1 MAKPVVVDKT
11 YLGKGNKLS
20 EYLFAGLKVI
30 DCATVIAAPAA
41 AMMLADYGADVI
53 KIEQPGEGDMLR
65 ILGDLPTTPYADSD
79 WFWQLDGR
87 NKRGMALDLKQ
98 PAGLEILRK
107 LVAGCDVFITNQPYS
122 VRESLGIT
130 YEDLKPLNP
139 SLIYGSLTAYGE
151 KGPERYRKGF
161 DQLAYWARSGL
172 MELMREPGTSP
183 TQGLPGMGDHPT
195 AVALYAGIVTAL
207 LKRERSGEGS
217 MVGTSLLANGLWS
230 VAGIAQGVMANG
242 DMPLY
247 RSLNESP
254 PAMMRPYETLDGRWL
269 QFNMI
274 RNEDLQ
280 SLLFVA
286 LDALELLTDLRFN
299 SQELMFEN
307 RELLGLELQKIV
319 EQNTSQHWLQ
329 TFDSFEL
336 PVNLVAL
343 VEESKNDPQVLQN
356 QMAFAPEDDRIKTPL
371 IIDHPIQISNV
382 PKVGPMCAPALGEHN
397 KEILSELGFDAEEI
411 SRLQAMGIV
420 TND

>member
-1 MAKPVVVDKT
+1 MSD
-11 YLGKGNKLS
+11 
-20 EYLFAGLKVI
+20 YLFSGLKVI

-65 ILGDLPTTPYADSD
+65 MLGDIPTTPYADSD

-87 NKRGMALDLKQ
+87 NKRGVALDLKQ
-98 PAGLEILRK
+98 PAGMEILRK

-139 SLIYGSLTAYGE
+139 GMIYASLTAYGE
-151 KGPERYRKGF
+151 KGPERQRKGF

-172 MELMREPGTSP
+172 MELMREPGTMP

-195 AVALYAGIVTAL
+195 GVALYAGIVTAL
-207 LKRERSGEGS
+207 LNRERSGEGS
-217 MVGTSLLANGLWS
+217 MVETSLLANGLWS
-230 VAGIAQGVMANG
+230 AAGIAQGVMADG

-286 LDALELLTDLRFN
+286 LGAPEILADPRFS

-307 RELLGLELQKIV
+307 RELLGRELQKII
-319 EQNTSQHWLQ
+319 EQNVAKHWLKI
-329 TFDSFEL
+329 FDSYEL

-356 QMAFAPEDDRIKTPL
+356 QMVVAPEDDRIKTPL
-371 IIDHPIQISNV
+371 IIEHPIQISNV
-382 PKVGPMCAPALGEHN
+382 PKVGPTCAPALGEHTG
-397 KEILSELGFDAEEI
+397 EVLADLGYSVAEVT
-411 SRLQAMGIV
+411 RLRESGVI
-420 TND
+420 

>member
-1 MAKPVVVDKT
+1 MSD
-11 YLGKGNKLS
+11 
-20 EYLFAGLKVI
+20 YLFSGLKVI

-65 ILGDLPTTPYADSD
+65 MLGDIPTTPFADSD

-87 NKRGMALDLKQ
+87 NKRGVALDLKQ
-98 PAGLEILRK
+98 PAGMEILRK

-139 SLIYGSLTAYGE
+139 GMIYASLTAYGE
-151 KGPERYRKGF
+151 KGPERQRKGF

-172 MELMREPGTSP
+172 MELMREPGTMP

-195 AVALYAGIVTAL
+195 GVALYAGIVTAL
-207 LKRERSGEGS
+207 LNRERSGEGS
-217 MVGTSLLANGLWS
+217 MVETSLLANGLWS
-230 VAGIAQGVMANG
+230 AAGIAQGVMADG

-286 LDALELLTDLRFN
+286 LGAPEILADPRFS

-307 RELLGLELQKIV
+307 RELLGRELQKTI
-319 EQNTSQHWLQ
+319 EQHVAKHWLKI
-329 TFDSFEL
+329 FDSYEL

-356 QMAFAPEDDRIKTPL
+356 QMVVAPEDDRIKTPL
-371 IIDHPIQISNV
+371 IIEHPIQISNV
-382 PKVGPMCAPALGEHN
+382 PKVGPTCAPTLGEHTG
-397 KEILSELGFDAEEI
+397 EVLADLGYTVAEVT
-411 SRLQAMGIV
+411 RLREFGVI
-420 TND
+420 

>member
-1 MAKPVVVDKT
+1 MSD
-11 YLGKGNKLS
+11 
-20 EYLFAGLKVI
+20 YLFSGLKVI

-53 KIEQPGEGDMLR
+53 KIEQPGGGDMLR
-65 ILGDLPTTPYADSD
+65 MLGDLRTTPDADSD

-98 PAGLEILRK
+98 PAGMDILRK

-139 SLIYGSLTAYGE
+139 KMIYASLTAYGE
-151 KGPERYRKGF
+151 KGLERQRKGF

-172 MELMREPGTSP
+172 MELMREPGTRP

-195 AVALYAGIVTAL
+195 GVALYAGIVTAL
-207 LKRERSGEGS
+207 LKRERTGEGA
-217 MVGTSLLANGLWS
+217 MVETSLLANGLWS
-230 VAGIAQGVMANG
+230 AAGIAQGVMADG

-247 RSLNESP
+247 RLLNESP
-254 PAMMRPYETLDGRWL
+254 PVMLRPYETSDRRWL

-274 RNEDLQ
+274 RTEELQ

-286 LDALELLTDLRFN
+286 LDAPELLTDPRFS

-307 RELLGLELQKIV
+307 REPLGLELQEII
-319 EQNTSQHWLQ
+319 EQKTAEHWLV

-336 PVNLVAL
+336 PVNLVAT
-343 VEESKNDPQVLQN
+343 VEESKSDPQVLQN
-356 QMAFAPEDDRIKTPL
+356 QMAIVPTDDRIKTPL
-371 IIDHPIQISNV
+371 IINHPIQISNIA
-382 PKVGPMCAPALGEHN
+382 KVGPTCAPMLGEHN
-397 KEILSELGFDAEEI
+397 EEILGELGFDAEEI
-411 SRLQAMGIV
+411 SHLQALKIV

>member
-1 MAKPVVVDKT
+1 MSD
-11 YLGKGNKLS
+11 
-20 EYLFAGLKVI
+20 YLFSGLKVI

-65 ILGDLPTTPYADSD
+65 MLGDIPTTPYADSD

-87 NKRGMALDLKQ
+87 NKRGVALDLKQ
-98 PAGLEILRK
+98 PAGMEILRK
-107 LVAGCDVFITNQPYS
+107 LVAGCDVFISNQPYS

-139 SLIYGSLTAYGE
+139 GMIYASLTAYGE
-151 KGPERYRKGF
+151 KGPERQRKGF

-172 MELMREPGTSP
+172 MELMREPGTMP

-195 AVALYAGIVTAL
+195 GVALYAGIVTAL
-207 LKRERSGEGS
+207 LNRERSGEGS
-217 MVGTSLLANGLWS
+217 MVETSLLANGLWS
-230 VAGIAQGVMANG
+230 AAGIAQGVMADG

-286 LDALELLTDLRFN
+286 LDAPDLLADPRFS

-307 RELLGLELQKIV
+307 RELLGRELQKII
-319 EQNTSQHWLQ
+319 EQNAAKHWLKI
-329 TFDSFEL
+329 FDSYEL

-356 QMAFAPEDDRIKTPL
+356 QMVVAPEDDRIKTPL
-371 IIDHPIQISNV
+371 IIEHPIQISNV
-382 PKVGPMCAPALGEHN
+382 PKVGPTCAPALGEHTG
-397 KEILSELGFDAEEI
+397 EVLADLGYTVEEVT
-411 SRLQAMGIV
+411 RLRESGII
-420 TND
+420 

>member
-1 MAKPVVVDKT
+1 MSD
-11 YLGKGNKLS
+11 
-20 EYLFAGLKVI
+20 YLFSGLKVI

-65 ILGDLPTTPYADSD
+65 MLGDIPTTPYADSD

-87 NKRGMALDLKQ
+87 NKRGVALDLKQ
-98 PAGLEILRK
+98 PAGMEILRK

-139 SLIYGSLTAYGE
+139 GMIYASLTAYGE
-151 KGPERYRKGF
+151 KGPERKRKGF

-172 MELMREPGTSP
+172 MELMREPGTRP

-195 AVALYAGIVTAL
+195 GVALYAGIVTAL
-207 LKRERSGEGS
+207 LNRERSGEGS
-217 MVGTSLLANGLWS
+217 LVETSLLANGLWS
-230 VAGIAQGVMANG
+230 AAGIAQGAMADG

-254 PAMMRPYETLDGRWL
+254 PAMMLPYQTLDGRWL

-286 LDALELLTDLRFN
+286 LEVPEILTDARFS

-307 RELLGLELQKIV
+307 RELLGLELQNII
-319 EQNTSQHWLQ
+319 EQQTAKHWL
-329 TFDSFEL
+329 TIFDAFEL

-343 VEESKNDPQVLQN
+343 VEESKTDPQVLQN
-356 QMAFAPEDDRIKTPL
+356 QMVVAPEDVRIKTPL
-371 IIDHPIQISNV
+371 IIEHPIQISNV
-382 PKVGPMCAPALGEHN
+382 PKVGPICAPALGEHTN
-397 KEILSELGFDAEEI
+397 EVLADLGYTVEQVT
-411 SRLQAMGIV
+411 RLRESGVI
-420 TND
+420 

>member
-1 MAKPVVVDKT
+1 VSD
-11 YLGKGNKLS
+11 
-20 EYLFAGLKVI
+20 YLFSGLKVI

-65 ILGDLPTTPYADSD
+65 MLGDIPTTPYADSD

-87 NKRGMALDLKQ
+87 NKRGVALDLKQ
-98 PAGLEILRK
+98 PAGMEILRK

-139 SLIYGSLTAYGE
+139 GMIYASLTAYGE
-151 KGPERYRKGF
+151 KGPERKRKGF

-172 MELMREPGTSP
+172 MELMREPGTRP

-195 AVALYAGIVTAL
+195 GVALYAGIVTAL
-207 LKRERSGEGS
+207 LNRERSGEGS
-217 MVGTSLLANGLWS
+217 LVETSLLANGLWS
-230 VAGIAQGVMANG
+230 AAGIAQGAMADG

-254 PAMMRPYETLDGRWL
+254 PAMMLPYQTLDGRWL

-286 LDALELLTDLRFN
+286 LEAPEILADSRFS

-307 RELLGLELQKIV
+307 RELLGLELQNII
-319 EQNTSQHWLQ
+319 EQQTAKHWL
-329 TFDSFEL
+329 TIFDAFDL

-343 VEESKNDPQVLQN
+343 VEESKTDPQVLQN
-356 QMAFAPEDDRIKTPL
+356 QMVVAPEDVRIKTPL
-371 IIDHPIQISNV
+371 IIEHPIQISNV
-382 PKVGPMCAPALGEHN
+382 PKVGPICAPALGEHTN
-397 KEILSELGFDAEEI
+397 EVLADLGYTVEQVT
-411 SRLQAMGIV
+411 RLRESGVI
-420 TND
+420 

>member
-1 MAKPVVVDKT
+1 MSD
-11 YLGKGNKLS
+11 
-20 EYLFAGLKVI
+20 YLFSGLKVI

-65 ILGDLPTTPYADSD
+65 MLGDIPTTPYADSD

-87 NKRGMALDLKQ
+87 NKRGVALDLKQ
-98 PAGLEILRK
+98 PAGMEILRK
-107 LVAGCDVFITNQPYS
+107 LVAGCDVFITNQPYL
-122 VRESLGIT
+122 VRESLGIN
-130 YEDLKPLNP
+130 YKDLKSLNP
-139 SLIYGSLTAYGE
+139 GMIYASLTAYGE
-151 KGPERYRKGF
+151 KGPERERKGF

-172 MELMREPGTSP
+172 MELMREPGTRP

-195 AVALYAGIVTAL
+195 GVALYAGIVTAL
-207 LKRERSGEGS
+207 LNRERSGEGS
-217 MVGTSLLANGLWS
+217 LVETSLLANGLWS
-230 VAGIAQGVMANG
+230 AAGIAQGVMADG

-247 RSLNESP
+247 RSLNESQ

-286 LDALELLTDLRFN
+286 IEVPELLADPRFS

-307 RELLGLELQKIV
+307 RELLGLELQKII
-319 EQNTSQHWLQ
+319 EQKAAKHWLQ
-329 TFDSFEL
+329 IFESFGL
-336 PVNLVAL
+336 PINLVAL

-356 QMAFAPEDDRIKTPL
+356 HMVVVPEDDRIKTPL
-371 IIDHPIQISNV
+371 IIEHPIQISNV
-382 PKVGPMCAPALGEHN
+382 QKVGPTCAPGLGEHT
-397 KEILSELGFDAEEI
+397 KEVLADLGYTVEEV
-411 SRLQAMGIV
+411 AMLRKSGVI
-420 TND
+420 

>member
-1 MAKPVVVDKT
+1 MSD
-11 YLGKGNKLS
+11 
-20 EYLFAGLKVI
+20 YLFSGLKVI

-65 ILGDLPTTPYADSD
+65 MLGDIPTTPYADSD

-87 NKRGMALDLKQ
+87 NKRGVALDLKQ
-98 PAGLEILRK
+98 PAGMEILRK

-139 SLIYGSLTAYGE
+139 GMIYASLTAYGE
-151 KGPERYRKGF
+151 KGPERQRKGF

-172 MELMREPGTSP
+172 MELMREPGTMP

-195 AVALYAGIVTAL
+195 GVALYAGIVTAL
-207 LKRERSGEGS
+207 LNRERSGVGS
-217 MVGTSLLANGLWS
+217 MVETSLLANGLWS
-230 VAGIAQGVMANG
+230 AAGIAQGVMADG

-286 LDALELLTDLRFN
+286 LDAPEILADPRFS

-307 RELLGLELQKIV
+307 RELLGRELQKII
-319 EQNTSQHWLQ
+319 EQNAAKHWLKI
-329 TFDSFEL
+329 FDSYEL

-356 QMAFAPEDDRIKTPL
+356 QMVVAPEDDRIKTPL
-371 IIDHPIQISNV
+371 IIEHPIQISNV
-382 PKVGPMCAPALGEHN
+382 PKVGPTCAPALGEHTG
-397 KEILSELGFDAEEI
+397 EVLADLGYSVAEVT
-411 SRLQAMGIV
+411 RLRESGVI
-420 TND
+420 

>member
-1 MAKPVVVDKT
+1 MSD
-11 YLGKGNKLS
+11 
-20 EYLFAGLKVI
+20 YLFSGLKVI

-65 ILGDLPTTPYADSD
+65 MLGDIPTTPYADSD
-79 WFWQLDGR
+79 WFWQLGGR

-98 PAGLEILRK
+98 PAGMEILRK
-107 LVAGCDVFITNQPYS
+107 LVAGCDVFITNQPAS

-130 YEDLKPLNP
+130 YEDLQPLNP
-139 SLIYGSLTAYGE
+139 GMIYASLTAYGE
-151 KGPERYRKGF
+151 KGPERKRKGF

-172 MELMREPGTSP
+172 MELMREPETRP
-183 TQGLPGMGDHPT
+183 TQGLPGLGDHPT

-217 MVGTSLLANGLWS
+217 MVETSLLANGLWS
-230 VAGIAQGVMANG
+230 AAGIAQGAMAGG
-242 DMPLY
+242 DMPAF
-247 RSLNESP
+247 RSLNIFP
-254 PAMMRPYETLDGRWL
+254 TAMMRPYHTSDGRWL

-286 LDALELLTDLRFN
+286 LDAPEILADSRF
-299 SQELMFEN
+299 STQELMFEN
-307 RELLGLELQKIV
+307 REFLGLELQKII
-319 EQNTSQHWLQ
+319 EKNSAKHWMD

-356 QMAFAPEDDRIKTPL
+356 QMAIEPQDDRIKTPL
-371 IIDHPIQISNV
+371 LINHPIQISNV
-382 PKVGPMCAPALGEHN
+382 QKVGPKCAPALGEHN
-397 KEILSELGFDAEEI
+397 EEILYELGFDAAEI
-411 SRLQAMGIV
+411 RQLQVNRIV

>member
-1 MAKPVVVDKT
+1 MSD
-11 YLGKGNKLS
+11 
-20 EYLFAGLKVI
+20 YLFSGLKVI

-65 ILGDLPTTPYADSD
+65 MLGDIPTTPYADSD

-87 NKRGMALDLKQ
+87 NKRGVALDLKQ
-98 PAGLEILRK
+98 PAGMEILRK

-130 YEDLKPLNP
+130 YEGLKPLNP
-139 SLIYGSLTAYGE
+139 GMIYASLTAYGE
-151 KGPERYRKGF
+151 KGPERQRKGF

-172 MELMREPGTSP
+172 MELMREPGTMP

-195 AVALYAGIVTAL
+195 GVALYAGIVTAL
-207 LKRERSGEGS
+207 LNRERSGEGS
-217 MVGTSLLANGLWS
+217 MVETSLLANGLWS
-230 VAGIAQGVMANG
+230 AAGIVQGVMADG

-254 PAMMRPYETLDGRWL
+254 LAMMRPYETLDGRWL

-286 LDALELLTDLRFN
+286 LDAPELLADTRFS

-307 RELLGLELQKIV
+307 RELLGREVQKII
-319 EQNTSQHWLQ
+319 EQNAARHWLKI
-329 TFDSFEL
+329 FDSYEL

-343 VEESKNDPQVLQN
+343 VEETKNDPQVLQN
-356 QMAFAPEDDRIKTPL
+356 QMVVAPEDDRIRTPL
-371 IIDHPIQISNV
+371 IVEHPIQISNV
-382 PKVGPMCAPALGEHN
+382 PKVGPTCAPALGEHTG
-397 KEILSELGFDAEEI
+397 EVLADLGYTVEEVT
-411 SRLQAMGIV
+411 RLRESGII
-420 TND
+420 

>member
-1 MAKPVVVDKT
+1 MSD
-11 YLGKGNKLS
+11 
-20 EYLFAGLKVI
+20 YLFSGLKVI

-65 ILGDLPTTPYADSD
+65 MLGDIPTTPYADSD

-87 NKRGMALDLKQ
+87 NKRGVALDLKQ
-98 PAGLEILRK
+98 PAGMEILRK

-130 YEDLKPLNP
+130 YEDLKPLN
-139 SLIYGSLTAYGE
+139 SGMIYASLTAYGE
-151 KGPERYRKGF
+151 KGPERQRKGF

-172 MELMREPGTSP
+172 MELMREPGTMP

-195 AVALYAGIVTAL
+195 GIALYAGIVTAL
-207 LKRERSGEGS
+207 LNRERSGEGS
-217 MVGTSLLANGLWS
+217 MVETSLLANGLWS
-230 VAGIAQGVMANG
+230 AAGIAQGVMADG

-254 PAMMRPYETLDGRWL
+254 LAMMRPYETLDGRWL

-286 LDALELLTDLRFN
+286 LDAPELLADPRFS

-307 RELLGLELQKIV
+307 RELLGRELQKII
-319 EQNTSQHWLQ
+319 EQNAARHWLKI
-329 TFDSFEL
+329 FDSYEL

-343 VEESKNDPQVLQN
+343 VEESKNDPQILQN
-356 QMAFAPEDDRIKTPL
+356 QMVVAPEDDRIKTPL
-371 IIDHPIQISNV
+371 IVEHPIQISNV
-382 PKVGPMCAPALGEHN
+382 PKVGPVCAPALGEHTG
-397 KEILSELGFDAEEI
+397 EVLADLGYTVEEVT
-411 SRLQAMGIV
+411 RLRESGII
-420 TND
+420 

>member
-1 MAKPVVVDKT
+1 MSD
-11 YLGKGNKLS
+11 
-20 EYLFAGLKVI
+20 YLFSGLKVL

-65 ILGDLPTTPYADSD
+65 MLGDIPTTPYADSD

-87 NKRGMALDLKQ
+87 NKRGVALDLKQ
-98 PAGLEILRK
+98 TAGMEILRK

-139 SLIYGSLTAYGE
+139 GMIYASLTAYGE
-151 KGPERYRKGF
+151 KGPERQRKGF

-172 MELMREPGTSP
+172 MELMREPGTMP

-195 AVALYAGIVTAL
+195 GVALYAGIVTAL
-207 LKRERSGEGS
+207 LNRERSGEGS
-217 MVGTSLLANGLWS
+217 MVETSLLANGLWS
-230 VAGIAQGVMANG
+230 AAGIAQGVMADG

-286 LDALELLTDLRFN
+286 MGAPEILADARFS

-307 RELLGLELQKIV
+307 RELLGRELQKIIK
-319 EQNTSQHWLQ
+319 QNVAKHWLKI
-329 TFDSFEL
+329 FDSYEL

-356 QMAFAPEDDRIKTPL
+356 QMVVAPEDDRIKTPL
-371 IIDHPIQISNV
+371 IIEHPIQISNV
-382 PKVGPMCAPALGEHN
+382 PKVGPICAPALGEHTG
-397 KEILSELGFDAEEI
+397 EVLADLGYSVAEGT
-411 SRLQAMGIV
+411 RLRESGVI
-420 TND
+420 

>member
-1 MAKPVVVDKT
+1 MSD
-11 YLGKGNKLS
+11 
-20 EYLFAGLKVI
+20 YLFSGLKVI

-65 ILGDLPTTPYADSD
+65 MLGDIPTTPYADSD

-87 NKRGMALDLKQ
+87 NKRGVALDLKQ
-98 PAGLEILRK
+98 PAGMEILRK

-139 SLIYGSLTAYGE
+139 GMIYASLTAYGE
-151 KGPERYRKGF
+151 KGPERQRKGF

-172 MELMREPGTSP
+172 MELMREPGTMP

-195 AVALYAGIVTAL
+195 GVALYAGIVTAL
-207 LKRERSGEGS
+207 LNRERSGEGS
-217 MVGTSLLANGLWS
+217 MVETSLLANGLWS
-230 VAGIAQGVMANG
+230 AAGIAQGVMADG

-254 PAMMRPYETLDGRWL
+254 PAMMRPYQTLDGRWL

-286 LDALELLTDLRFN
+286 MGAPEILADPRFS

-307 RELLGLELQKIV
+307 RELLGRELQKII
-319 EQNTSQHWLQ
+319 EQNVAKHWLKI
-329 TFDSFEL
+329 FDSYEL

-356 QMAFAPEDDRIKTPL
+356 QMVVAPEDDRIKTPL
-371 IIDHPIQISNV
+371 IIEHPIQISNV
-382 PKVGPMCAPALGEHN
+382 PKVGPTCAPALGEHTG
-397 KEILSELGFDAEEI
+397 EVLADLGYSVAEVT
-411 SRLQAMGIV
+411 RLRESGVI
-420 TND
+420 

>member
-1 MAKPVVVDKT
+1 MRLFKKIYPD
-11 YLGKGNKLS
+11 KGNTVS
-20 EYLFAGLKVI
+20 DYLFSGLKVI

-65 ILGDLPTTPYADSD
+65 MLGDIPTTPYADSD

-87 NKRGMALDLKQ
+87 NKRGVALDLKQ
-98 PAGLEILRK
+98 PAGMEILRK

-130 YEDLKPLNP
+130 YEDLKPLN
-139 SLIYGSLTAYGE
+139 SGMIYASLTAYGE
-151 KGPERYRKGF
+151 KGPERQRKGF

-172 MELMREPGTSP
+172 MELMREPGTMP

-195 AVALYAGIVTAL
+195 GIALYAGIVTAL
-207 LKRERSGEGS
+207 LNRERSGEGS
-217 MVGTSLLANGLWS
+217 MVETSLLANGLWS
-230 VAGIAQGVMANG
+230 AAGIAQGVMADG

-254 PAMMRPYETLDGRWL
+254 LAMMRPYETLDGRWL

-286 LDALELLTDLRFN
+286 LDAPELLADPRFS

-307 RELLGLELQKIV
+307 RELLGRELQKII
-319 EQNTSQHWLQ
+319 EQNAARHWLKI
-329 TFDSFEL
+329 FDSYEL

-343 VEESKNDPQVLQN
+343 VEESKNDPQILQN
-356 QMAFAPEDDRIKTPL
+356 QMVVAPEDDRIKTPL
-371 IIDHPIQISNV
+371 IVEHPIQISNV
-382 PKVGPMCAPALGEHN
+382 PKVGPVCAPALGEHTG
-397 KEILSELGFDAEEI
+397 EVLADLGYTIEEVN
-411 SRLQAMGIV
+411 RLRESGII
-420 TND
+420 

>member
-1 MAKPVVVDKT
+1 MSD
-11 YLGKGNKLS
+11 
-20 EYLFAGLKVI
+20 YLFSGLKVI

-65 ILGDLPTTPYADSD
+65 MLGDIPTTPYADSD

-87 NKRGMALDLKQ
+87 NKRGVALDLKQ
-98 PAGLEILRK
+98 PAGMEILRK

-139 SLIYGSLTAYGE
+139 GMIYASLTAYGE
-151 KGPERYRKGF
+151 KGPERKRKGF

-172 MELMREPGTSP
+172 MELMREPGTRP

-195 AVALYAGIVTAL
+195 GVALYAGIVTAL
-207 LKRERSGEGS
+207 LNRERSGEGS
-217 MVGTSLLANGLWS
+217 LVETSLLANGLWS
-230 VAGIAQGVMANG
+230 AAGIAQGAMADG

-254 PAMMRPYETLDGRWL
+254 PAMMLPYQTLDGRWL

-286 LDALELLTDLRFN
+286 LEAPEILADSRFS

-307 RELLGLELQKIV
+307 RELLGLELQNII
-319 EQNTSQHWLQ
+319 EQQTAKHWL
-329 TFDSFEL
+329 TIFDAFEL

-343 VEESKNDPQVLQN
+343 VEESKTDPQVLQN
-356 QMAFAPEDDRIKTPL
+356 QMVVAPEDDRIKTPL
-371 IIDHPIQISNV
+371 IIEHPIQISNV
-382 PKVGPMCAPALGEHN
+382 PKVGPICAPALGEHTN
-397 KEILSELGFDAEEI
+397 EVLADLGYTVEQVT
-411 SRLQAMGIV
+411 RLRESGVI
-420 TND
+420 

>member
-1 MAKPVVVDKT
+1 MSD
-11 YLGKGNKLS
+11 
-20 EYLFAGLKVI
+20 YLFSGLKVI

-65 ILGDLPTTPYADSD
+65 MLGDIPTTPYADSD

-87 NKRGMALDLKQ
+87 NKRGVALDLKQ
-98 PAGLEILRK
+98 PAGMEILRK

-139 SLIYGSLTAYGE
+139 GMIYASLTAYGE
-151 KGPERYRKGF
+151 KGPERQRKGF

-172 MELMREPGTSP
+172 MELMREPGTMP

-195 AVALYAGIVTAL
+195 GVALYAGIVTAL
-207 LKRERSGEGS
+207 LNRERSGEGS
-217 MVGTSLLANGLWS
+217 MVETSLLANGLWS
-230 VAGIAQGVMANG
+230 AAGIAQGVMADG

-254 PAMMRPYETLDGRWL
+254 PAMMRPYQTLDGRWL

-286 LDALELLTDLRFN
+286 LGAPEILADPRFS

-307 RELLGLELQKIV
+307 RELLGRELQKII
-319 EQNTSQHWLQ
+319 EQHVAKHWLK
-329 TFDSFEL
+329 TFDSYEL

-356 QMAFAPEDDRIKTPL
+356 QMVVAPEDDRIKTPL
-371 IIDHPIQISNV
+371 IIEHPIQISNV
-382 PKVGPMCAPALGEHN
+382 PKVGPTCAPALGEHTG
-397 KEILSELGFDAEEI
+397 EVLADLGYSVAEVT
-411 SRLQAMGIV
+411 RLRESGVI
-420 TND
+420 

>member
-1 MAKPVVVDKT
+1 VSD
-11 YLGKGNKLS
+11 
-20 EYLFAGLKVI
+20 YLFSGLKVI

-65 ILGDLPTTPYADSD
+65 MLGDIPTTPYADSD

-87 NKRGMALDLKQ
+87 NKRGVALDLKQ
-98 PAGLEILRK
+98 PAGMEILRK

-139 SLIYGSLTAYGE
+139 GMIYASLTAYGE
-151 KGPERYRKGF
+151 KGPERKRKGF

-172 MELMREPGTSP
+172 MELMREPGTRP

-195 AVALYAGIVTAL
+195 GVALYAGIVTAL
-207 LKRERSGEGS
+207 LNRERSGEGS
-217 MVGTSLLANGLWS
+217 LVETSLLANGLWS
-230 VAGIAQGVMANG
+230 AAGIAQGAMADG

-254 PAMMRPYETLDGRWL
+254 PAMMLPYQTLDGRWL

-286 LDALELLTDLRFN
+286 LEAPEILADSRFS

-307 RELLGLELQKIV
+307 RELLGLELQNII
-319 EQNTSQHWLQ
+319 EQQTAKHWL
-329 TFDSFEL
+329 TIFDAFEL

-343 VEESKNDPQVLQN
+343 VEESKTDPQVLQN
-356 QMAFAPEDDRIKTPL
+356 QMVVAPEDVRIKTPL
-371 IIDHPIQISNV
+371 IIEHPIQISNV
-382 PKVGPMCAPALGEHN
+382 PKVGPICAPALGEHTN
-397 KEILSELGFDAEEI
+397 EVLADLGYTVEQVT
-411 SRLQAMGIV
+411 RLRESGVI
-420 TND
+420 

>member
-1 MAKPVVVDKT
+1 MSD
-11 YLGKGNKLS
+11 
-20 EYLFAGLKVI
+20 YLFSGLKVI

-53 KIEQPGEGDMLR
+53 KIEQPGGGDMLR
-65 ILGDLPTTPYADSD
+65 MLGDLRTTPDADSD

-98 PAGLEILRK
+98 PAGMDILYK

-139 SLIYGSLTAYGE
+139 KMIYASLTAYGE
-151 KGPERYRKGF
+151 KGLERHRKGF

-172 MELMREPGTSP
+172 MELMREPGTRP

-195 AVALYAGIVTAL
+195 GVALYAGIVTAL
-207 LKRERSGEGS
+207 LKRERTGEGA
-217 MVGTSLLANGLWS
+217 MVETSLLANGLWS
-230 VAGIAQGVMANG
+230 AAGIAQGVMADG

-254 PAMMRPYETLDGRWL
+254 PVMLRPYETSDRRWL

-274 RNEDLQ
+274 RTEELQ

-286 LDALELLTDLRFN
+286 LDAPELLTDPRFS

-307 RELLGLELQKIV
+307 REPLGLELQEII
-319 EQNTSQHWLQ
+319 EQKTAEHWLV

-336 PVNLVAL
+336 PVNLVAT
-343 VEESKNDPQVLQN
+343 VEESKSDPQVLQN
-356 QMAFAPEDDRIKTPL
+356 QMAIVPTDDRIKTPL
-371 IIDHPIQISNV
+371 IINHPIQISNIA
-382 PKVGPMCAPALGEHN
+382 KVGPTCAPMLGEHN
-397 KEILSELGFDAEEI
+397 EEILGELGFDAEEI
-411 SRLQAMGIV
+411 SHLQALKIV

>member
-1 MAKPVVVDKT
+1 MSD
-11 YLGKGNKLS
+11 
-20 EYLFAGLKVI
+20 YLFSGLKVI

-65 ILGDLPTTPYADSD
+65 MLGDIPTTPYADSD

-87 NKRGMALDLKQ
+87 NKRGVALDLKQ
-98 PAGLEILRK
+98 PAGMEILRK

-130 YEDLKPLNP
+130 YEGLKPLNP
-139 SLIYGSLTAYGE
+139 GMIYASLTAYGE
-151 KGPERYRKGF
+151 KGPERQRKGF

-172 MELMREPGTSP
+172 MELMREPGTMP

-195 AVALYAGIVTAL
+195 GVALYAGIVTAL
-207 LKRERSGEGS
+207 LNRERSGEGS
-217 MVGTSLLANGLWS
+217 MVETSLLANGLWS
-230 VAGIAQGVMANG
+230 AAGIVQGVMADG

-254 PAMMRPYETLDGRWL
+254 LAMMRPYETLDGRWL

-286 LDALELLTDLRFN
+286 LDAPELLADPRFS

-307 RELLGLELQKIV
+307 RELLGRELQKII
-319 EQNTSQHWLQ
+319 EQNAAKHWLQ
-329 TFDSFEL
+329 IFDSYEL

-356 QMAFAPEDDRIKTPL
+356 QMVVAPEDDRIKTPL
-371 IIDHPIQISNV
+371 IVEHPIQISNV
-382 PKVGPMCAPALGEHN
+382 PKVGPTCAPALGEHTG
-397 KEILSELGFDAEEI
+397 EVLADLGYTVEEVT
-411 SRLQAMGIV
+411 RLRESGII
-420 TND
+420 

>member
-1 MAKPVVVDKT
+1 MRLFKKIYPD
-11 YLGKGNKLS
+11 KGNTVS
-20 EYLFAGLKVI
+20 DYLFSGLKVI

-65 ILGDLPTTPYADSD
+65 MLGDIPTTPYADSD

-87 NKRGMALDLKQ
+87 NKRGVALDLKQ
-98 PAGLEILRK
+98 PAGMEILRK

-130 YEDLKPLNP
+130 YEDLKPLN
-139 SLIYGSLTAYGE
+139 SGMIYASLTAYGE
-151 KGPERYRKGF
+151 KGPERQRKGF

-172 MELMREPGTSP
+172 MELMREPGTMP

-195 AVALYAGIVTAL
+195 GVALYAGIVTAL
-207 LKRERSGEGS
+207 LNRERSGEGS
-217 MVGTSLLANGLWS
+217 MVETSLLANGLWS
-230 VAGIAQGVMANG
+230 AAGIAQGVMADG

-274 RNEDLQ
+274 RNEDMQ

-286 LDALELLTDLRFN
+286 LDAPELLADPRFS

-307 RELLGLELQKIV
+307 RELLGCELQKII
-319 EQNTSQHWLQ
+319 EQNAARHWLKI
-329 TFDSFEL
+329 FDSYEL

-343 VEESKNDPQVLQN
+343 VEETKNDPQVLQN
-356 QMAFAPEDDRIKTPL
+356 QMVVAPEDDRIKTPL
-371 IIDHPIQISNV
+371 IVEHPIQISNV
-382 PKVGPMCAPALGEHN
+382 PKVGPTCAPALGEHTG
-397 KEILSELGFDAEEI
+397 EVLADLGYTIEEVN
-411 SRLQAMGIV
+411 RLRESGII
-420 TND
+420 

>member
-1 MAKPVVVDKT
+1 MSD
-11 YLGKGNKLS
+11 
-20 EYLFAGLKVI
+20 YLFSGLKVI

-65 ILGDLPTTPYADSD
+65 MLGDIPTTPYADSD

-87 NKRGMALDLKQ
+87 NKRGVALDLKQ
-98 PAGLEILRK
+98 PAGMEILRK

-139 SLIYGSLTAYGE
+139 GMIYASLTAYGE
-151 KGPERYRKGF
+151 KGPERKRKGF

-172 MELMREPGTSP
+172 MELMREPGTRP

-195 AVALYAGIVTAL
+195 GVALYAGIVTAL
-207 LKRERSGEGS
+207 LNRERSGEGS
-217 MVGTSLLANGLWS
+217 LVETSLLANGLWS
-230 VAGIAQGVMANG
+230 AAGIAQGAMADG

-254 PAMMRPYETLDGRWL
+254 PAMMLPYQTLDGRWL

-286 LDALELLTDLRFN
+286 LEAPEILADSRFS

-307 RELLGLELQKIV
+307 RELLGLELQNII
-319 EQNTSQHWLQ
+319 EQQTAKHWL
-329 TFDSFEL
+329 TIFDAFDL

-343 VEESKNDPQVLQN
+343 VEESKTDPQVLQN
-356 QMAFAPEDDRIKTPL
+356 QMVVAPEDDRIKTPL
-371 IIDHPIQISNV
+371 IIEHPIQISNV
-382 PKVGPMCAPALGEHN
+382 PKVGPICAPALGEHTN
-397 KEILSELGFDAEEI
+397 EVLADLGYTVEQVT
-411 SRLQAMGIV
+411 RLRESGVI
-420 TND
+420 

>member
-1 MAKPVVVDKT
+1 MSD
-11 YLGKGNKLS
+11 
-20 EYLFAGLKVI
+20 YLFSGLKVI

-65 ILGDLPTTPYADSD
+65 MLGDIPTTPYADSD

-87 NKRGMALDLKQ
+87 NKRGVALDLKQ
-98 PAGLEILRK
+98 PAGMEILRK

-139 SLIYGSLTAYGE
+139 GMIYASLTAYGE
-151 KGPERYRKGF
+151 KGPERKRKGF

-172 MELMREPGTSP
+172 MELMREPGTRP

-195 AVALYAGIVTAL
+195 GVALYAGIVTAL
-207 LKRERSGEGS
+207 LNRERSGEGS
-217 MVGTSLLANGLWS
+217 LVETSLLANGLWS
-230 VAGIAQGVMANG
+230 AAGIAQGAMADG

-254 PAMMRPYETLDGRWL
+254 PAMMLPYQTLDGRWL

-286 LDALELLTDLRFN
+286 LEVPEILADARFS

-307 RELLGLELQKIV
+307 RELLGLELQNII
-319 EQNTSQHWLQ
+319 EQQTAKHWL
-329 TFDSFEL
+329 TIFDAFDL

-343 VEESKNDPQVLQN
+343 VEESKTDPQVLQN
-356 QMAFAPEDDRIKTPL
+356 QMVVAPEDDRIKTPL
-371 IIDHPIQISNV
+371 IIEHPIQISNV
-382 PKVGPMCAPALGEHN
+382 PKVGPICAPALGEHTN
-397 KEILSELGFDAEEI
+397 EVLADLGYTVEQVT
-411 SRLQAMGIV
+411 RLRESGVI
-420 TND
+420 

>member
-1 MAKPVVVDKT
+1 MSD
-11 YLGKGNKLS
+11 
-20 EYLFAGLKVI
+20 YLFSGLKVI

-65 ILGDLPTTPYADSD
+65 MLGDIPTTPYADSD

-87 NKRGMALDLKQ
+87 NKRGVALDLKQ
-98 PAGLEILRK
+98 PAGMEILRK

-122 VRESLGIT
+122 VRESLGII

-139 SLIYGSLTAYGE
+139 GMIYASLTAYGE
-151 KGPERYRKGF
+151 KGPERQRKGF

-172 MELMREPGTSP
+172 MELMREPGTMP

-195 AVALYAGIVTAL
+195 GVALYAGIVTAL
-207 LKRERSGEGS
+207 LNRERSGEGS
-217 MVGTSLLANGLWS
+217 MVETSLLANGLWS
-230 VAGIAQGVMANG
+230 AAGIAQGVMADG

-254 PAMMRPYETLDGRWL
+254 PAMMRPYQTLDGRWL

-286 LDALELLTDLRFN
+286 LGAPEILADPRFS

-307 RELLGLELQKIV
+307 RELLGRELQKII
-319 EQNTSQHWLQ
+319 EQNAAKHWLKI
-329 TFDSFEL
+329 FDSYEL

-356 QMAFAPEDDRIKTPL
+356 QMVVAPEDDRIKTPL
-371 IIDHPIQISNV
+371 IIEHPIQISNV
-382 PKVGPMCAPALGEHN
+382 PKVGPTCAPALGEHTG
-397 KEILSELGFDAEEI
+397 EVLADLGYSVAEVT
-411 SRLQAMGIV
+411 RLRESGVI
-420 TND
+420 

>member
-1 MAKPVVVDKT
+1 VSD
-11 YLGKGNKLS
+11 
-20 EYLFAGLKVI
+20 YLFSGLKVI

-65 ILGDLPTTPYADSD
+65 MLGDIPTTPYADSD

-98 PAGLEILRK
+98 PAGMEILRK

-139 SLIYGSLTAYGE
+139 VMIYASLTAYGE

-172 MELMREPGTSP
+172 MDLIREPGTRP

-217 MVGTSLLANGLWS
+217 MVETSLLANGLWS
-230 VAGIAQGVMANG
+230 AAGIAQGAMADG
-242 DMPLY
+242 DMPAY
-247 RSLNESP
+247 RSLNVCP
-254 PAMMRPYETLDGRWL
+254 TAMMRPYETSDGRWL

-274 RNEDLQ
+274 RSEDLQ

-286 LDALELLTDLRFN
+286 LGVPELFTDPRFS

-307 RELLGLELQKIV
+307 RELLGLELQKII
-319 EQNTSQHWLQ
+319 EKNTAKHWVQ

-343 VEESKNDPQVLQN
+343 VEESRNDPQVLQN
-356 QMAFAPEDDRIKTPL
+356 LMAIAPEDERIKTPL
-371 IIDHPIQISNV
+371 IIDHPIKISSV
-382 PKVGPMCAPALGEHN
+382 PKVGPRCAPGLGEHN
-397 KEILSELGFDAEEI
+397 EEILLELGFDAEEI
-411 SRLQAMGIV
+411 SQLRSMRII

>member
-1 MAKPVVVDKT
+1 VSD
-11 YLGKGNKLS
+11 
-20 EYLFAGLKVI
+20 YLFSGLKVI

-65 ILGDLPTTPYADSD
+65 MLGDIPTTPYADSD

-98 PAGLEILRK
+98 PAGMEILRK

-139 SLIYGSLTAYGE
+139 VMIYASLTAYGE

-172 MELMREPGTSP
+172 MDLIREPGTRP

-195 AVALYAGIVTAL
+195 AVALTAL

-217 MVGTSLLANGLWS
+217 MVETSLLANGLWS
-230 VAGIAQGVMANG
+230 AAGIAQGAMADG
-242 DMPLY
+242 DMPAY
-247 RSLNESP
+247 RSLNVCP
-254 PAMMRPYETLDGRWL
+254 TAMMRPYETSDGRWL

-274 RNEDLQ
+274 RSEDLQ

-286 LDALELLTDLRFN
+286 LGVPELFTDPRFS

-307 RELLGLELQKIV
+307 RELLGLELQKII
-319 EQNTSQHWLQ
+319 EKNTAKHWVQ

-343 VEESKNDPQVLQN
+343 VEESRNDPQVLQN
-356 QMAFAPEDDRIKTPL
+356 LMAIAPEDERIKTPL
-371 IIDHPIQISNV
+371 IIDHPIKISSV
-382 PKVGPMCAPALGEHN
+382 PKVGPRCAPGLGEHN
-397 KEILSELGFDAEEI
+397 EEILLELGFDAEEI
-411 SRLQAMGIV
+411 SQLRSMRII

>member
-1 MAKPVVVDKT
+1 MSD
-11 YLGKGNKLS
+11 
-20 EYLFAGLKVI
+20 YLFSGLKVI

-65 ILGDLPTTPYADSD
+65 MLGDIPTTPYADSD

-87 NKRGMALDLKQ
+87 NKRGVALDLKQ
-98 PAGLEILRK
+98 PAGMEILRK

-139 SLIYGSLTAYGE
+139 GMIYASLTAYGE
-151 KGPERYRKGF
+151 KGPERKRKGF

-172 MELMREPGTSP
+172 MELMREPGTRP

-195 AVALYAGIVTAL
+195 GVALYAGIVTAL
-207 LKRERSGEGS
+207 LNRERSGEGS
-217 MVGTSLLANGLWS
+217 LVETSLLANGLWS
-230 VAGIAQGVMANG
+230 AAGIAQGAMADG

-254 PAMMRPYETLDGRWL
+254 PAMMLPYQTLDGRWL

-286 LDALELLTDLRFN
+286 LEAPEILADSRFS

-307 RELLGLELQKIV
+307 RKLLGLELQNII
-319 EQNTSQHWLQ
+319 EQQTAKHWL
-329 TFDSFEL
+329 TIFDAFDL

-343 VEESKNDPQVLQN
+343 VEESKTDPQVLQN
-356 QMAFAPEDDRIKTPL
+356 QMVVAPEDVRIKTPL
-371 IIDHPIQISNV
+371 IIEHPIQISNV
-382 PKVGPMCAPALGEHN
+382 PKVGPICAPALGEHTN
-397 KEILSELGFDAEEI
+397 EVLADLGYTVEQVT
-411 SRLQAMGIV
+411 RLRESGVI
-420 TND
+420 

>member
-1 MAKPVVVDKT
+1 MSD
-11 YLGKGNKLS
+11 
-20 EYLFAGLKVI
+20 YLFSGLKVI

-65 ILGDLPTTPYADSD
+65 MLGDIPTTPYADSD

-87 NKRGMALDLKQ
+87 NKRGVALDLKQ
-98 PAGLEILRK
+98 PAGMEILRK

-130 YEDLKPLNP
+130 YEGLKPLNP
-139 SLIYGSLTAYGE
+139 GMIYASLTAYGE
-151 KGPERYRKGF
+151 KGPERQRKGF

-172 MELMREPGTSP
+172 MELMREPGTMP

-195 AVALYAGIVTAL
+195 GVALYAGIVTAL
-207 LKRERSGEGS
+207 LNRERSGEGS
-217 MVGTSLLANGLWS
+217 MVETSLLANGLWS
-230 VAGIAQGVMANG
+230 AAGIAQGVMADG

-286 LDALELLTDLRFN
+286 LDAPELLADTRFS

-307 RELLGLELQKIV
+307 RELLGRELQKII
-319 EQNTSQHWLQ
+319 EQNAARHWLKI
-329 TFDSFEL
+329 FDSYEL

-343 VEESKNDPQVLQN
+343 VEETKNDPQVLQN
-356 QMAFAPEDDRIKTPL
+356 QMVVAPEDDRIKTPL
-371 IIDHPIQISNV
+371 IVEHPIQISNV
-382 PKVGPMCAPALGEHN
+382 PKVGPTCAPALGEHTG
-397 KEILSELGFDAEEI
+397 EVLADLGYTVEEVT
-411 SRLQAMGIV
+411 RLRESGII
-420 TND
+420 

>member
-1 MAKPVVVDKT
+1 
-11 YLGKGNKLS
+11 LS
-20 EYLFAGLKVI
+20 DYLFSGLKVI

-53 KIEQPGEGDMLR
+53 KIEQPGGGDMLR
-65 ILGDLPTTPYADSD
+65 MLGDLRTTPDADSD

-98 PAGLEILRK
+98 PAGMDILRK

-139 SLIYGSLTAYGE
+139 KMIYASLTAYGE
-151 KGPERYRKGF
+151 KGLERQRKGF

-172 MELMREPGTSP
+172 MELMREPGTRP

-195 AVALYAGIVTAL
+195 GVALYAGIVTAL
-207 LKRERSGEGS
+207 LKRERTGEGA
-217 MVGTSLLANGLWS
+217 MVETSLLANGLWS
-230 VAGIAQGVMANG
+230 AAGIAQGVMADG

-254 PAMMRPYETLDGRWL
+254 PVMLRPYETSDRRWL

-274 RNEDLQ
+274 RTEELQ

-286 LDALELLTDLRFN
+286 LDAPELLTDPRFS

-307 RELLGLELQKIV
+307 REPLGLELQEII
-319 EQNTSQHWLQ
+319 EQKTAEHWLV

-336 PVNLVAL
+336 PVNLVAT
-343 VEESKNDPQVLQN
+343 VEESKSDPQVLQN
-356 QMAFAPEDDRIKTPL
+356 QMAIVPTDDRIKTPL
-371 IIDHPIQISNV
+371 IINHPIQISNIA
-382 PKVGPMCAPALGEHN
+382 KVGPTCAPMLGEHN
-397 KEILSELGFDAEEI
+397 EEILGELGFDAEEI
-411 SRLQAMGIV
+411 SHLQALKIV